1 MEHSDKVLP
10 YRGNSYQNKRRK
22 KNAKKPFPAVI
33 GLAFYQEQLEEE
45 NKYLAT

>member
-10 YRGNSYQNKRRK
+10 YRGNSYQNKRRRK
-22 KNAKKPFPAVI
+22 KDAKKPFPAVI
-33 GLAFYQEQLEEE
+33 LAFYQEQLEEE